1 MKNSAALLFLLA
13 FLCTTTSSFGQIK
26 GIKPVITAE
35 TQMVGDTRALVVGI
49 SDYQN
54 EDIPDLRFA
63 HKDAELFAEYLKD
76 GNGGGLDPEKIT
88 ILLNEEATAGK
99 FISALYGLLEQSE
112 EGDNVII
119 YFSGHGD
126 VESTTIS
133 QPGFLLCWDSPKRIY
148 MSGGT
153 FGLAYFQELISS
165 ISQKTKSKVIVI
177 TDACRAGELAGMSI
191 GGSQATASH
200 LAKQYNDEIKILS
213 CQPNEYALESESWGG
228 GRGVFS
234 YFFLRGIQGLADN
247 NDDGIITLSEISR
260 YLEDNVTPAT
270 DPHSQIPMVRGNRQ
284 TKIAFVNKEVLEKLK
299 AEKSDVALES
309 ISNKAVAL
317 SQEDFLD
324 TTRYAS
330 YISFKKAIED
340 GHLLFP
346 YEESACEIFEV
357 IQTYEELNPHLGLMK
372 RNLAA
377 ALQDDAQQAI
387 NNYISGDEEELKRRW
402 DFDEEYWKYPLQLK
416 KAYELLGESHFYYSE
431 LKSRY
436 YYFTGLVNRLEA
448 EQTKNDSLYNLALV
462 FQDSCQLYQPDAVH
476 SINEKGYIYFLTDQ
490 YDEAIVEYQ
499 KANAFIP
506 SWPLVWTNLSSANR
520 SIGNFEIA
528 INSSMESLTLDSTFY
543 LGYYTLGS
551 AYFEQDSLDLALAYY
566 FDALEYSKQDP
577 DIYMA
582 LGLTYKKRGQH
593 DLAFNYLR
601 KAYNIDST
609 DLYYM
614 INLAHNSLD
623 RESDQ
628 EAKYYFDRAKL
639 LHPNALQ
646 SYQGLI
652 EYHYYT
658 EDYVNAHKELLRY
671 VNDYPDDEM
680 AYYLLASID
689 AGQNDKKKALEN
701 LEVALSKGFKDME
714 TLNND
719 NNLKELLE
727 SEEGKILL
735 QKYSLDNK

>member
-1 MKNSAALLFLLA
+1 MKNFAALLFLLA
-13 FLCTTTSSFGQIK
+13 FLYTTTSSFGQIK
-26 GIKPVITAE
+26 GIKPVISAE
-35 TQMVGDTRALVVGI
+35 TQMVGNTRALVVGI

-99 FISALYGLLEQSE
+99 FISALYGLLEESE

-177 TDACRAGELAGMSI
+177 TDACRAGKLAGSSI
-191 GGSQATASH
+191 GGAQATASH

-260 YLEDNVTPAT
+260 YLEDNVTPSTA
-270 DPHSQIPMVRGNRQ
+270 PHSQIPMVRGNRQ
-284 TKIAFVNKEVLEKLK
+284 TKIAYVNKDVLAKLK
-299 AEKSDVALES
+299 AEKSEVALQS

-317 SQEDFLD
+317 SPEYFLD
-324 TTRYAS
+324 TTRFAS
-330 YISFKKAIED
+330 YISFNRAIEE

-346 YEESACEIFEV
+346 YEGSACEIFEE
-357 IQTYEELNPHLGLMK
+357 IETYEELSPHLGLMK

-377 ALQDDAQQAI
+377 ALQDETQQAI
-387 NNYISGDEEELKRRW
+387 NRYISGDAEEIKRRW

-416 KAYELLGESHFYYSE
+416 KAYELLGESHFYYSA

-436 YYFTGLVNRLEA
+436 YYFKGLVRRLEA
-448 EQTKNDSLYNLALV
+448 EQLRSDSLYNLALV
-462 FQDSCQLYQPDAVH
+462 LQDSCQLYQTDAVH
-476 SINEKGYIYFLTDQ
+476 SINEKGYIYYLTNQ
-490 YDEAIVEYQ
+490 YNEAIVEYQ

-506 SWPLVWTNLSSANR
+506 SWPLVWTNLSSANN
-520 SIGNFEIA
+520 SIDKFEIA
-528 INSSMESLTLDSTFY
+528 INSSKEALKLDSTFY
-543 LGYYTLGS
+543 LGYYTLGA
-551 AYFEQDSLDLALAYY
+551 AYYSQDSLDQALTYY
-566 FDALEYSKQDP
+566 LEALKYSNQHP
-577 DIYMA
+577 NIYTK
-582 LGLTYKKRGQH
+582 LGLTYKKLGQH
-593 DLAFNYLR
+593 DLSFKYL
-601 KAYNIDST
+601 KKVYNSDST
-609 DLYYM
+609 DLRSL

-623 RESDQ
+623 RESNQ
-628 EAKYYFDRAKL
+628 EAKFYFDRAKA
-639 LHPNALQ
+639 LHPDAQ
-646 SYQGLI
+646 DSYQGLI

-680 AYYLLASID
+680 AYYLIASIN
-689 AGQNDKKKALEN
+689 AGQNDRNKALEN
-701 LEVALSKGFKDME
+701 LDVALSKGFKDLK

-719 NNLKELLE
+719 DNLKELLE
-727 SEEGKILL
+727 SEEGRILL